1 MLDLSPTNW
10 YGWRGQVT
18 VVDHQ
23 SIQAFYLSL
32 IQILNDQPTRPKSI
46 RIGVTQLVHH
56 EVGADKGEGQR
67 EKGIQQTGATEVD
80 PDVGI
85 ADVDALWAPR
95 RFVWKPTATI
105 GGGRSAVW
113 ACGQVAER
121 LVHMPMRPCSA

>member
-85 ADVDALWAPR
+85 ADVDALCHGVMRQTQAA
-95 RFVWKPTATI
+95 TACST
-105 GGGRSAVW
+105 ST
-113 ACGQVAER
+113 VASCAWFWR
-121 LVHMPMRPCSA
+121 ASVSWVLS